1 MGSRAETLC
10 LLSFSRRHPQP
21 VVDDAAGFNQF
32 HEKPLRSV
40 VQTQPRGNG
49 MAVKIFIT
57 RKGIDKNIIEL
68 TVLLKKMRS
77 LTLNQ
82 PGYIYG
88 ETLRRIDQPDECVV
102 ISTWRS
108 REDWDNWFNS
118 PQRQSVQSEID
129 LLLGDTTEYAVYEE

>member
-1 MGSRAETLC
+1 
-10 LLSFSRRHPQP
+10 
-21 VVDDAAGFNQF
+21 
-32 HEKPLRSV
+32 
-40 VQTQPRGNG
+40 